1 MTMEM
6 MIGLVIFGIWMFCAL
21 SYIIQNFYKT
31 EQFNFYEKLFVAPVM
46 IPFKI
51 IRFMI
56 FGEQKN
62 KK

>member
-6 MIGLVIFGIWMFCAL
+6 MISLVIFGIWIFCAL
-21 SYIIQNFYKT
+21 SYIIQNLYKT
-31 EQFNFYEKLFVAPVM
+31 EQFNFYEKLFVSPVM
-46 IPFKI
+46 IPFKD

-56 FGEQKN
+56 FGEN

>member
-6 MIGLVIFGIWMFCAL
+6 MISLVIFGIWIFCAL
-21 SYIIQNFYKT
+21 SYIIQNLYKT
-31 EQFNFYEKLFVAPVM
+31 EQFNFYEKLFVSPVM
-46 IPFKI
+46 IPFKA

-56 FGEQKN
+56 FGEN